1 MKPEKQLCSACK
13 NEKVCT
19 IVEGEAYCEECLIKH
34 QMNHDSTSDV
44 IGFSSDW
51 FEDNDIFDEFPGT

>member
-1 MKPEKQLCSACK
+1 MGTQSCKKCMGEIIADNAAKDGLCGDCHQQS
-13 NEKVCT
+13 
-19 IVEGEAYCEECLIKH
+19 